1 MRNRHLDP
9 EALRALVAIADTASF
24 SAAAQQLGRTQSAVS
39 LQIKRLE
46 ESLGQTLLRRVQGRV
61 DGATAEGQ
69 VLLAYAREILR
80 LNDEACASIAQDT
93 AVGTLR
99 VGLPEELMES
109 VFPAAMA
116 RFRALYPRMRLL
128 VRADAAARLR
138 DALDAGELDLIVFK
152 HCGGAQPRQTL
163 LLWQEPL
170 LWVAGEAHA
179 AGLPGAMP
187 TPLPLAL
194 FGENCV
200 FRVAATAAL
209 AKAKREWLL
218 AYTGS
223 SLAGL
228 RHAVRHGLG
237 LTVLPRS
244 LLQPG
249 LCVVDKGLPP
259 LPEARILGAL
269 ASAPHPAGE
278 RLLALFAE
286 EIAGQRGMLA
296 AA

>member
-1 MRNRHLDP
+1 MRTRHLDP

-46 ESLGQTLLRRVQGRV
+46 ETLGQILLRRVQGRV
-61 DGATAEGQ
+61 DGATAEGLA
-69 VLLAYAREILR
+69 LLGYAREILR
-80 LNDEACASIAQDT
+80 LNDEACASIAPD
-93 AVGTLR
+93 AAAGTLR

-116 RFRALYPRMRLL
+116 RFRALHPRMRLL
-128 VRADAAARLR
+128 VRADAAAPLR
-138 DALDAGELDLIVFK
+138 DALDGGELDLIVFK
-152 HCGGAQPRQTL
+152 HCGGALPRKAET
-163 LLWQEPL
+163 LWQEPL
-170 LWVAGEAHA
+170 LWAAGEAYA
-179 AGLPGAMP
+179 ATLA
-187 TPLPLAL
+187 TAVPLPLVL

-209 AKAKREWLL
+209 ARAKRDGLL

-228 RHAVRHGLG
+228 RHALRCGLG
-237 LTVLPRS
+237 VAVLPRS

-249 LCVVDKGLPP
+249 LCAIEKGLPP
-259 LPEARILGAL
+259 LPEARILS
-269 ASAPHPAGE
+269 ASAADLHPAGE
-278 RLLALFAE
+278 RLRALLAE
-286 EIAGQRGMLA
+286 EIAGQRGMA
-296 AA
+296 AAA

>member
-1 MRNRHLDP
+1 MRTRHLDP

-46 ESLGQTLLRRVQGRV
+46 ETLGQTLLRRVQGRV
-61 DGATAEGQ
+61 DGATAEGLA
-69 VLLAYAREILR
+69 LLGYAREILR
-80 LNDEACASIAQDT
+80 LNDEACASIAPD
-93 AVGTLR
+93 AVAGTLR

-138 DALDAGELDLIVFK
+138 DALADGELDLIVFK
-152 HCGGAQPRQTL
+152 HCGGALPRQAET
-163 LLWQEPL
+163 LWQEPL
-170 LWVAGEAHA
+170 LWVVGEAWA
-179 AGLPGAMP
+179 TALPA
-187 TPLPLAL
+187 PLPLAL

-200 FRVAATAAL
+200 FRLAATAAL
-209 AKAKREWLL
+209 AKAKRDWLL

-228 RHAVRHGLG
+228 RHAVRCGLG
-237 LTVLPRS
+237 VSVLPRS

-249 LCVVDKGLPP
+249 LCVVEKGLPA
-259 LPEARILGAL
+259 LPEARLL
-269 ASAPHPAGE
+269 AAAASDLPPAGM
-278 RLLALFAE
+278 RLQALLGE
-286 EIAGQRGMLA
+286 EIAGQRGMA
-296 AA
+296 AAA